1 MSMFKMSLNNFDY
14 NTFDDY
20 DEYRYVGQSIIV
32 VMVLGVSIVLVNA
45 IIAKFGVI
53 SFLILVYIFYFY
65 LLDRKHLIKLMTMF
79 WEFGR

>member
-53 SFLILVYIFYFY
+53 FFNFSIYFLFLF
-65 LLDRKHLIKLMTMF
+65 T
-79 WEFGR
+79 

>member
-1 MSMFKMSLNNFDY
+1 MFKMSLNNFDY

-32 VMVLGVSIVLVNA
+32 VMVLCVSVLLLNA

-53 SFLILVYIFYFY
+53 
-65 LLDRKHLIKLMTMF
+65 
-79 WEFGR
+79 

>member
-32 VMVLGVSIVLVNA
+32 LGVSIVLVNA

-53 SFLILVYIFYFY
+53 FFNFSIYFLFLF
-65 LLDRKHLIKLMTMF
+65 T
-79 WEFGR
+79 

>member
-32 VMVLGVSIVLVNA
+32 VMVLCVSVLLLNA

-53 SFLILVYIFYFY
+53 FFKNRFFNLY
-65 LLDRKHLIKLMTMF
+65 LLLLIEHF
-79 WEFGR
+79 YCN